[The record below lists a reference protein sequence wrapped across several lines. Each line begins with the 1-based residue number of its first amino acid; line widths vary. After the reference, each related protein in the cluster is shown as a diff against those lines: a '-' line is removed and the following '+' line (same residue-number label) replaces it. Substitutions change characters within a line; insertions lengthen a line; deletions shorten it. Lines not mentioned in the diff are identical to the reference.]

1 MRRRAPGAPGAE
13 ALGLS
18 TMALPR
24 LGLLTRLRVAPVGAA
39 RSGDVLQVLQ
49 QHNARVNKQG
59 IAAAQ
64 QRLREHKAPQAAAA
78 QFCAAGEATRAA
90 APASTQGGGDESD
103 EQLLALLKQHNAKA
117 ACSVAKGG
125 PAPCSRLT
133 RACAFRWEESHANA
147 SRAQRRP

>member
-1 MRRRAPGAPGAE
+1 
-13 ALGLS
+13 
-18 TMALPR
+18 MALPR
-24 LGLLTRLRVAPVGAA
+24 LRLLTRLRVAPVGAA

-103 EQLLALLKQHNAKA
+103 GQLLALLKQHNAKA